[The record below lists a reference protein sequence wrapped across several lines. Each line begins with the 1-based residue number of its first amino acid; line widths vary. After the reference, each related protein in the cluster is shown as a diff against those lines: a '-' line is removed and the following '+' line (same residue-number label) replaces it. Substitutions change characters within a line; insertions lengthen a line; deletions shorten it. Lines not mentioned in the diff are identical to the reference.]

1 MLMEIS
7 LNYSII
13 CERLDELDRVV
24 EFKKK
29 SRLSKDFTEDFQKF
43 LIIMSALD
51 GYISID
57 DVNQINWILGTSW
70 TGIKIKRYAENKKI
84 LDGEFI
90 SEVPI
95 SLRRI
100 FALENRIR
108 NSQLSDFII
117 SFFSKI
123 AELFSADTRQ
133 IDFYDKYISLI
144 MAYKEEIGGDE

>member
-144 MAYKEEIGGDE
+144 MAYKEEIGGEE

>member
-29 SRLSKDFTEDFQKF
+29 SRLSKDFTEDFQNF

-51 GYISID
+51 GYISIA

-144 MAYKEEIGGDE
+144 MDYKEEIGGDE